1 MITAASAVYIAE
13 VVTGNRASEDWSVY
27 PHTRKSRPARGGR
40 ARRASVGRRILAQ
53 AFGRRPSLR
62 VKNA

>member
-1 MITAASAVYIAE
+1 MITAASAIYIAE
-13 VVTGNRASEDWSVY
+13 VVTGNRGSEDWSIY
-27 PHTRKSRPARGGR
+27 PHTRKSPPARGGG
-40 ARRASVGRRILAQ
+40 ARRTPVGRRILAQ

>member
-13 VVTGNRASEDWSVY
+13 AVTGNRANEDWSLY

-40 ARRASVGRRILAQ
+40 VRRASAGRKIFGV
-53 AFGRRPSLR
+53 AFGRRPRLR
-62 VKNA
+62 VKRA